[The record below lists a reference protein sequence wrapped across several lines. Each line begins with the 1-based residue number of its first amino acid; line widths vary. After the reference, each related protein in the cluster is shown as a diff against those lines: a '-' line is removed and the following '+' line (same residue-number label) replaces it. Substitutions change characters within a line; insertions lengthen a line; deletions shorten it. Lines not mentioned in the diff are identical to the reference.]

1 MSGGRIA
8 LLVVGIIVL
17 VGGLA
22 LMMGG
27 GGLMWLGEAM
37 ENDDPWFAAR
47 ETTFRK
53 ADASA
58 IVSEPF
64 EIDWHDESRGD
75 SWGLGDL
82 VTVKVRGEAR
92 DPSKAVF
99 IGIASDAEVGRYL
112 SGVQYYEIT
121 EWTGDPFD
129 DPQLEYRL
137 HSGST
142 APADPTAQTLWA
154 ASAHGPGRQTL
165 EWKPEMGRW
174 VLVIMNEDG
183 SAGID
188 VSGGVGAEVPWLF
201 WLGLALLLTGVAL
214 LAAGAVM
221 VYFAARKPKIGPATA
236 PGTGQQSSG

>member
-1 MSGGRIA
+1 MRGGRIA

-17 VGGLA
+17 VGAMA

-27 GGLMWLGEAM
+27 GGLMWLGEAV
-37 ENDDPWFAAR
+37 ENDNPWFASR

-53 ADASA
+53 ADARA

-64 EIDWHDESRGD
+64 EIAWHDESQGG

-82 VTVKVRGEAR
+82 VTVKVTGEAR

-99 IGIASDAEVGRYL
+99 IGIASDTEVGRYL

-129 DPQLEYRL
+129 DPQIEYRL

-142 APADPTAQTLWA
+142 APEDPTAQTLWA

-201 WLGLALLLTGVAL
+201 WLGLGLLLAGLVA
-214 LAAGAVM
+214 LAAGAFM
-221 VYFAARKPKIGPATA
+221 VYLAARRPKAGAAPAA
-236 PGTGQQSSG
+236 S